1 MKYLIFDAG
10 PIISLTMN
18 GMLYL
23 IEKLKENFDGEFILT
38 PQVKNEVVD
47 RPMKI
52 KKYKLEAIQ
61 VRDMI
66 EKGVFKMSSD
76 IVPNQKLDKEIK
88 RVLKVTGGVL
98 RTVQTG
104 EKIKIIHEGE
114 AACLAFSNLCG
125 ADNTL
130 AESNK
135 LAGARCTLAN
145 LDKKAGARC
154 VIVID
159 ERTTRMLTEAPQNL
173 KEMMEKKLHTS
184 LKAELPLLDELK
196 NFKFIRSAE
205 LLFVAYKKG
214 LIPIKKSKDLLDALL
229 YGVKFKGAAI
239 SSVEI
244 EEMKKL
250 V

>member
-18 GMLYL
+18 GMLPVL
-23 IEKLKENFDGEFILT
+23 EKLKEVFDGEFIIT
-38 PQVKNEVVD
+38 PRVRNEVVD

-52 KKYKLEAIQ
+52 KKYKLEAIR
-61 VRDMI
+61 VNDMI
-66 EKGVFKMSSD
+66 NRGIFKISTD
-76 IVPNQKLDKEIK
+76 FIPQQKLEKEVK
-88 RVLKVTGGVL
+88 RLLKITNGVL
-98 RTVQTG
+98 RTSQTK
-104 EKIKIIHEGE
+104 EKIKIIHDGE

-125 ADNTL
+125 ADN
-130 AESNK
+130 
-135 LAGARCTLAN
+135 
-145 LDKKAGARC
+145 

-173 KEMMEKKLHTS
+173 ESMMEKKLHTPLDSELS
-184 LKAELPLLDELK
+184 LLNELK
-196 NFKFIRSAE
+196 KFKFIRSAE

-214 LIPIKKSKDLLDALL
+214 LIPIKKDKNLLDALL

-244 EEMKKL
+244 EEMKKMI
-250 V
+250 

>member
-18 GMLYL
+18 GMLYV
-23 IEKLKENFDGEFILT
+23 IEKLKEDFNGEFILT
-38 PQVKNEVVD
+38 FQVKREVVD

-61 VRDMI
+61 VNDMI
-66 EKGVFKMSSD
+66 ERGVFKMSSE
-76 IVPNQKLDKEIK
+76 IVSNQKLDVEIK
-88 RVLKVTGGVL
+88 KILKVTGGVL

-114 AACLAFSNLCG
+114 ASCLAFSKLCG
-125 ADNTL
+125 EDN
-130 AESNK
+130 
-135 LAGARCTLAN
+135 
-145 LDKKAGARC
+145 

-173 KEMMEKKLHTS
+173 KEMMERKLHTS
-184 LKAELPLLDELK
+184 LKVELSLLDELK
-196 NFKFIRSAE
+196 DLKFIRSSE
-205 LLFVAYKKG
+205 ILFVAYKKG
-214 LIPIKKSKDLLDALL
+214 LMPIKKSKDFLDALL
-229 YGVKFKGAAI
+229 YGVKFKGTAI

-250 V
+250 I